1 MAINE
6 IENINGIGPK
16 AAKTLVDCGFNTI
29 EKLAKATADELSQL
43 PGIGKST
50 AEKMILSANEALTSK
65 KKPVTKTV
73 TKKAEVKPKTKK
85 VDKESIPKPPAL
97 KKKADETSV
106 RPSVKTTKPVAK
118 TPPKKPVAKTPP
130 KKPVAKIPP
139 KKPAV
144 KKPAA
149 KSEVKKPIAKKPV
162 VKPKAKVAVK
172 TGISLAA
179 IKAIEKATGM
189 PRIKSKASKKKSK
202 VKKKIT
208 LSKTYGIVHSVL
220 HDASGRSSNRAV
232 ILHLYDMEL
241 PIYSYLGRK
250 VSLTYAKSDKQLTGT
265 ISRVHGKKSSRN
277 NAVIVRFQKGVSPH
291 ILSARATLK

>member
-50 AEKMILSANEALTSK
+50 AEKMILNANDALTSK
-65 KKPVTKTV
+65 KKPVTKAV
-73 TKKAEVKPKTKK
+73 TKKAEVKPKVKK

-97 KKKADETSV
+97 KKKVDETSV

-118 TPPKKPVAKTPP
+118 TQL
-130 KKPVAKIPP
+130 

-144 KKPAA
+144 KKPAIKA
-149 KSEVKKPIAKKPV
+149 DTKKPITKKPE
-162 VKPKAKVAVK
+162 VKPKATIAVQK
-172 TGISLAA
+172 GISSAA
-179 IKAIEKATGM
+179 RKAIEQASGM
-189 PRIKSKASKKKSK
+189 PKIKSKVSKKKSK
-202 VKKKIT
+202 VKKKVT

-232 ILHLYDMEL
+232 ILHLYDMEM

-250 VSLTYAKSDKQLTGT
+250 VSLSYAKSDKQLTGT
-265 ISRVHGKKSSRN
+265 ISRIHGKKSSRN

>member
-1 MAINE
+1 
-6 IENINGIGPK
+6 
-16 AAKTLVDCGFNTI
+16 

-50 AEKMILSANEALTSK
+50 AEKMILNANEALTSK
-65 KKPVTKTV
+65 KKPVTKAV
-73 TKKAEVKPKTKK
+73 TKKAEVKPKVKK

-97 KKKADETSV
+97 KKKVDETSI

-118 TPPKKPVAKTPP
+118 TPL
-130 KKPVAKIPP
+130 

-144 KKPAA
+144 KKPAIKA
-149 KSEVKKPIAKKPV
+149 ETKKPITKKPE
-162 VKPKAKVAVK
+162 VKPKATIAVK
-172 TGISLAA
+172 KGISSAA
-179 IKAIEKATGM
+179 RKAIEQASGM
-189 PRIKSKASKKKSK
+189 PRIKSKTSKKKLK
-202 VKKKIT
+202 IKKKVT

-250 VSLTYAKSDKQLTGT
+250 VSLKYAKSDKQLTGT